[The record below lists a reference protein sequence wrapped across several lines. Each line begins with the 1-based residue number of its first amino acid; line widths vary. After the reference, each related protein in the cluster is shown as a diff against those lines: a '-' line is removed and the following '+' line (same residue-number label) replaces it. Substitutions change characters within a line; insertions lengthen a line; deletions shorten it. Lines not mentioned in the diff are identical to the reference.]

1 MIGTDQTIVTIA
13 KMHVSESRFPS
24 QYSITHSMWRHDYK
38 VTGPQHF
45 HVDNSTFRP
54 GKPDLTF
61 HAGSDTTA
69 PIAAV
74 CKFHNFSANTDI
86 GLADPNQANEM
97 NWVCMSR
104 QGLVKMQYG
113 FPMDVGDH
121 RPHHF
126 TWKSTQSMG
135 TGRTGNLKLVDGST
149 QEVVAVFSS
158 SSSFSKRKTGSLDIY
173 VDYGERFQL
182 LVLSTGLA
190 VREKLRR
197 ASNAASASAA
207 SGGAAA
213 PAGGGGC

>member
-1 MIGTDQTIVTIA
+1 
-13 KMHVSESRFPS
+13 MHFSESRFPA
-24 QYSITHSMWRHDYK
+24 QYSITHTMWRHDYE
-38 VTGPQHF
+38 VTGSHCF

-86 GLADPNQANEM
+86 GLADPKQGNSM

-104 QGLVKMQYG
+104 QGLIKTQYG
-113 FPMDVGDH
+113 FRMDIGDH
-121 RPHHF
+121 RPHNF
-126 TWKSTQSMG
+126 SWKPTHSMG
-135 TGRTGNLKLVDGST
+135 TGRTGNLKLVDDST
-149 QEVVAVFSS
+149 GQVVAVFSR
-158 SSSFSKRKTGSLDIY
+158 SSSFSKRKTGSLDIH
-173 VDYGERFQL
+173 VDYGNRFQL
-182 LVLSTGLA
+182 AVLATGLA

-213 PAGGGGC
+213 GAAGGGC